1 MGAWLRR
8 LLDRDPLTYRRVG
21 NVDPSAPFVVLPA
34 EVDEPFTVPN
44 EHAASLRPV
53 VPYVATSPYAAEEL
67 AAATSPYAAEEL
79 AAAIER
85 HTRRAVVEAQR
96 AEVRSRLEV
105 LLAEAGIT
113 YAPWQMDVL
122 TGSLVPYVDI
132 PDQHAYSRRGQTP
145 TPPEETP

>member
-53 VPYVATSPYAAEEL
+53 VPYV
-67 AAATSPYAAEEL
+67 ATSPYAAEEL

>member
-53 VPYVATSPYAAEEL
+53 VPY
-67 AAATSPYAAEEL
+67 AATSPYAAEEL

-122 TGSLVPYVDI
+122 TRSLVPYVDI